1 MALDDAQ
8 KDILRQRLEK
18 ARLAKIEKKNKV
30 PVASQAQSTEV
41 VVPSVI
47 PDKPLE
53 QKPTEVEKQP
63 DVKKTV
69 ISPKREKS
77 TNINIQ
83 NKKESKEKYAKLVF
97 YKEPSKKSL
106 EKLTKAMNDD
116 SDDESTVAPK
126 SAPVLAPKPAP
137 VIDEKQTRMNNL
149 SNMAL
154 RFIN

>member
-30 PVASQAQSTEV
+30 PVATPTEV

-63 DVKKTV
+63 EVKKAV

-116 SDDESTVAPK
+116 SDDEPTVAPK
-126 SAPVLAPKPAP
+126 SAPVLAPKPAH

>member
-41 VVPSVI
+41 VNPTVI
-47 PDKPLE
+47 ADKPLE
-53 QKPTEVEKQP
+53 QKPNEVEKP
-63 DVKKTV
+63 PEVKKSV
-69 ISPKREKS
+69 SSPKREKS

-106 EKLTKAMNDD
+106 EKLTRAMNDE
-116 SDDESTVAPK
+116 SDDEPAVAPTK
-126 SAPVLAPKPAP
+126 PVIAPKPAP

>member
-30 PVASQAQSTEV
+30 PVASQAQSTEAPV
-41 VVPSVI
+41 SQVI
-47 PDKPLE
+47 ADKPLE
-53 QKPTEVEKQP
+53 QKPNEVEKP
-63 DVKKTV
+63 PEVKKSV
-69 ISPKREKS
+69 SSPKREKS

-106 EKLTKAMNDD
+106 EKLTKAMNDE
-116 SDDESTVAPK
+116 SDDEPAVAP
-126 SAPVLAPKPAP
+126 VIAPKPVP

>member
-41 VVPSVI
+41 ANPTVI
-47 PDKPLE
+47 ADKPLE
-53 QKPTEVEKQP
+53 QKPNEVEKP
-63 DVKKTV
+63 PEVKKSV
-69 ISPKREKS
+69 SSPKREKS

-106 EKLTKAMNDD
+106 EKLTRAMNDE
-116 SDDESTVAPK
+116 SDDEPAVAPTK
-126 SAPVLAPKPAP
+126 PVIAPKPAP